1 MNIDGLEIEVERKSI
16 KNMHLSVYP
25 PDGRVHLSVPD
36 YLTEGDVRS
45 YVISKWEWIRKQQD
59 EIAAQ
64 ARQTQ
69 REYVSGEN
77 HYYFGV
83 RYRLRVSYVTSGANF
98 VEVRGDTMTMRVRKD
113 SIVERRAELMTEW
126 YREQLKEYIGPLV
139 ELWAEKLE
147 ERDVTWQIKSMKT
160 LWGSCNAR
168 RRSLLF
174 NLELARVPKE
184 CIEYVVVHELTHLKI
199 QNHSK
204 VFEFLL
210 GQQMPNWKSL
220 RKKLN
225 EYVAMPI

>member
-83 RYRLRVSYVTSGANF
+83 RYRLRVSYVTSGANS

-113 SIVERRAELMTEW
+113 STVERRAELMTEW

-139 ELWAEKLE
+139 ERWAEKLE
-147 ERDVTWQIKSMKT
+147 ERDVIWQIKSMKT

-210 GQQMPNWKSL
+210 GQQIPNWKSL

>member
-1 MNIDGLEIEVERKSI
+1 MYIDGLEIEVERKPI

-36 YLTEGDVRS
+36 YLTEGDARS

-77 HYYFGV
+77 HYFFGV
-83 RYRLRVSYVTSGANF
+83 RYRLRVSYVTSGANS

-113 SIVERRAELMTEW
+113 STVERRAELMMEW

-139 ELWAEKLE
+139 ERWAEKLE
-147 ERDVTWQIKSMKT
+147 EPNVTWQVKEMKT
-160 LWGSCNAR
+160 MWGSCGIKFRA
-168 RRSLLF
+168 LLF

-184 CIEYVVVHELTHLKI
+184 CIEYVVVHELTHLKV
-199 QNHSK
+199 QNHNK
-204 VFEFLL
+204 VFETLMTQRL
-210 GQQMPNWKSL
+210 PAWRNL
-220 RKKLN
+220 RQKLN
-225 EYVAMPI
+225 EFIALPL

>member
-1 MNIDGLEIEVERKSI
+1 MNIDGLEIEVERKPI

-77 HYYFGV
+77 HYYFGI
-83 RYRLRVSYVTSGANF
+83 RYRLRVSYITSGANS

-113 SIVERRAELMTEW
+113 STVERRAELMTEW

-139 ELWAEKLE
+139 ERWAEKLE
-147 ERDVTWQIKSMKT
+147 ERNVTWQIKSMKT

-210 GQQMPNWKSL
+210 GQQIPNWKSL

>member
-1 MNIDGLEIEVERKSI
+1 MNIDGLEIEVERKPI
-16 KNMHLSVYP
+16 KNTHLSVYP

-64 ARQTQ
+64 ARQTP

-83 RYRLRVSYVTSGANF
+83 RYRLRVSYVTSGANS

-113 SIVERRAELMTEW
+113 STVERRAELMTEW

-139 ELWAEKLE
+139 ERWAEKLV

-210 GQQMPNWKSL
+210 GQQIPNWKSL

>member
-1 MNIDGLEIEVERKSI
+1 MNIDGLEIEVERKPI

-45 YVISKWEWIRKQQD
+45 YVIFKWEWIRTQQD

-64 ARQTQ
+64 ARQTP

-83 RYRLRVSYVTSGANF
+83 RYRLRVSYVTSGANS
-98 VEVRGDTMTMRVRKD
+98 VEVRGDTMTMRIRKD
-113 SIVERRAELMTEW
+113 STVERRAELMTEW

-139 ELWAEKLE
+139 ERWAEKLE
-147 ERDVTWQIKSMKT
+147 ERNVTWQIKSMKT

-174 NLELARVPKE
+174 NLELARVTKE

-210 GQQMPNWKSL
+210 GQQIPNWKSL